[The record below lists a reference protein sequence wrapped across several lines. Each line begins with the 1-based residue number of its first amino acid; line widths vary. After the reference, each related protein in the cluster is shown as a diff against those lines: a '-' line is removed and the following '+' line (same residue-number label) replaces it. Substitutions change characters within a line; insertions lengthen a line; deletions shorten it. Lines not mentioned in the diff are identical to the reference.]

1 MDTLR
6 VTVNPSPIA
15 SITAQGPVQF
25 CQGDSTIL
33 IANTGANFT
42 YQWYNNGIAIPGAT
56 SNIYIAKT
64 SGTYT
69 IRITNTSNCT
79 TTSNAIVV
87 TVFIVN
93 TNITTSGPLSFCSGG
108 SVTFTA
114 AILQNATYQWYYNGA
129 PMLNGYTNTITVN
142 ASGVYKVLITD
153 SYGCSTFSNTYTV
166 TVLANPSVYIIP
178 KDSIQICEGA
188 SFKLSAKANIPCTFQ
203 WYLNNGII
211 PGATDSVYFASQS
224 GIYTVQASS
233 SFGCKG
239 ISSPFKL
246 IVVPLPTIELPND
259 TTIFA
264 GDQIEIIAQT
274 TNSVSILWTPSS
286 YLSCINCYTTYSRPE
301 VPITYTATVAN
312 ELNCLSSDTIRIN
325 LKCNDQFVFIPNVFS
340 PNADDNNDVFYPR
353 SGFKTKINFMKI
365 YNRWGQLIFENYNF
379 TSNDPLSGWDGTFK
393 NIYSDAGLYS
403 YIIQATCFDGSLLL
417 YNGDVTMLR

>member
-1 MDTLR
+1 L
-6 VTVNPSPIA
+6 
-15 SITAQGPVQF
+15 
-25 CQGDSTIL
+25 
-33 IANTGANFT
+33 
-42 YQWYNNGIAIPGAT
+42 
-56 SNIYIAKT
+56 
-64 SGTYT
+64 
-69 IRITNTSNCT
+69 
-79 TTSNAIVV
+79 
-87 TVFIVN
+87 
-93 TNITTSGPLSFCSGG
+93 
-108 SVTFTA
+108 
-114 AILQNATYQWYYNGA
+114 
-129 PMLNGYTNTITVN
+129 
-142 ASGVYKVLITD
+142 
-153 SYGCSTFSNTYTV
+153 
-166 TVLANPSVYIIP
+166 
-178 KDSIQICEGA
+178 
-188 SFKLSAKANIPCTFQ
+188 
-203 WYLNNGII
+203 
-211 PGATDSVYFASQS
+211 
-224 GIYTVQASS
+224 
-233 SFGCKG
+233 
-239 ISSPFKL
+239 KL

-340 PNADDNNDVFYPR
+340 PNADDNNDIFYPR

-393 NIYSDAGLYS
+393 NTYSDAGLYS